1 MEYIS
6 PQQAEWPDLRVNIG
20 SLELA
25 NPVMTASGTFGYA
38 REFADLMNLHRLGA
52 VIVKG
57 ISLHPR
63 AGNPPPRIMETACGM
78 LNAIG
83 LQNVG
88 VDCFISEK
96 MGYLAGLHVPVIV
109 NILGDSL
116 KEYGE
121 ITDRLRGVPGVAAI
135 EVNISCPNVKK
146 GGVAFGTDPAMAAA
160 VTEAVKE
167 KADVPVMVKLSPNV
181 ADITLIAR
189 AVEAAG
195 ADSISL
201 INTLIGMGINLRTRR
216 PVLANVIGGLSG
228 PAIKPIA
235 LRMVFEV
242 ARVVSIPVIGIGGIE
257 SAEDALEFMLA
268 GATAVQIGTANFVNP
283 RASEDVVD
291 GISAY
296 AAAEKLTSIR
306 ALIGGLRLDAIK
318 EHPINPTDLP

>member
-1 MEYIS
+1 MEHVS
-6 PQQAEWPDLRVNIG
+6 PHLGELPDLRVNIG

-38 REFADLMNLHRLGA
+38 REFENLMNLHRLGA

-57 ISLHPR
+57 ISLYPR

-88 VDCFISEK
+88 VDRFITEK
-96 MGYLAGLHVPVIV
+96 MNYLAGLNVPVIV

-116 KEYGE
+116 AEYEE
-121 ITDRLRGVPGVAAI
+121 ITARLAGVPGVAAI

-160 VTEAVKE
+160 VTSAVKK

-181 ADITLIAR
+181 SDITLIAR

-201 INTLIGMGINLRTRR
+201 INTLIGMGINLKTKR

-228 PAIKPIA
+228 PAIKPVA

-242 ARVVSIPVIGIGGIE
+242 ARVVSVPVIGIGGIE

-296 AAAEKLTSIR
+296 AVAEKLTSIR
-306 ALIGGLRLDAIK
+306 SIIGGLRLDSSN
-318 EHPINPTDLP
+318 EHSVNLITQP